1 METIVTGSVS
11 VTSRDSKNMEPK
23 VTRLGGHLVSL
34 YRAFSPDQCAM
45 PPLMEKEAL
54 VDYFMSQM
62 KQDPDVASA
71 VAAIRTLIEFL
82 NKDSGETQLIWMVLC
97 VPHRRDATGE
107 TLQGLRENL
116 KSVIELLNSADSSVS
131 VSSGCELFLRSITL
145 TKLDEEPISECR
157 QLLIERGNLFLSK
170 VSTSRSKIAKL
181 CHPFVRDGSTILT
194 HSYSRVLLRI
204 LEQAVEARKRF
215 RVLVT
220 ESQPNGSGHVMAE
233 KLRELD
239 VPVTIILDA
248 AVGYV
253 MEQVDLVIVGAEGVV
268 ESGGILNKIGTYQ
281 VAVCAKAQ
289 NKPFYVVAESFKF
302 LRLYPL
308 SQRDVPDR
316 FKYKADVLENGGDH
330 STDHP
335 MIDYTPPAYITL
347 LFTDLGVLTPSAV
360 SDELIQLYV

>member
-1 METIVTGSVS
+1 MNHLCAALTG
-11 VTSRDSKNMEPK
+11 
-23 VTRLGGHLVSL
+23 LGGHLVSL
-34 YRAFSPDQCAM
+34 RGVFSPDKCSM

-82 NKDSGETQLIWMVLC
+82 NKDSGET
-97 VPHRRDATGE
+97 
-107 TLQGLRENL
+107 LQGLRENL
-116 KSVIELLNSADSSVS
+116 KSVMELLNSADSSVS
-131 VSSGCELFLRSITL
+131 VLSGCELFLRSITL
-145 TKLDEEPISECR
+145 TKLDEEPIIECR
-157 QLLIERGNLFLSK
+157 KLLIERGNLFLSK

-181 CHPFVRDGSTILT
+181 CHPFVRDGATILT

-215 RVLVT
+215 SVLVT
-220 ESQPNGSGHVMAE
+220 ESQPDGSGHVMAE
-233 KLRELD
+233 KLRELN
-239 VPVTIILDA
+239 VPVTVILDA

-308 SQRDVPDR
+308 NQRDVPDR

-330 STDHP
+330 SMDHP

>member
-1 METIVTGSVS
+1 
-11 VTSRDSKNMEPK
+11 
-23 VTRLGGHLVSL
+23 
-34 YRAFSPDQCAM
+34 M

-82 NKDSGETQLIWMVLC
+82 NKDSGET
-97 VPHRRDATGE
+97 
-107 TLQGLRENL
+107 LQGLRENL
-116 KSVIELLNSADSSVS
+116 KSVMELLNSADSSVS
-131 VSSGCELFLRSITL
+131 VLSGCELFLRSITL
-145 TKLDEEPISECR
+145 TKLDEEPIIECR
-157 QLLIERGNLFLSK
+157 KLLIERGNLFLSK

-181 CHPFVRDGSTILT
+181 CHPFVRDGATILT

-215 RVLVT
+215 SVLVT
-220 ESQPNGSGHVMAE
+220 ESQPDGSGHVMAE
-233 KLRELD
+233 KLRELN
-239 VPVTIILDA
+239 VPVTVILDA
-248 AVGYV
+248 AVGMAGQIEGKVRTSVLQAKHAQVAHSKYV

-308 SQRDVPDR
+308 NQRDVPDR

-330 STDHP
+330 SMDHP

>member
-23 VTRLGGHLVSL
+23 VRFPSQKDGVTRLGGHLVSL

-181 CHPFVRDGSTILT
+181 CHPFVRDGSN
-194 HSYSRVLLRI
+194 R
-204 LEQAVEARKRF
+204 
-215 RVLVT
+215 
-220 ESQPNGSGHVMAE
+220 
-233 KLRELD
+233 
-239 VPVTIILDA
+239 
-248 AVGYV
+248 YV